1 VSVEKVSGA
10 CARNMHKLM
19 GDDLRTLTDRQL
31 RTRRQRLAADV
42 ERVELTLPGSLVR
55 QGRRCSSRGCRCR
68 RGELHG
74 PYLYVALYVGGRSR
88 TLYVPG
94 VSEAA
99 VVEQVEVTHAN
110 QAALEEITRVNVEL
124 LRRRAL
130 G

>member
-1 VSVEKVSGA
+1 
-10 CARNMHKLM
+10 MHKLM
-19 GDDLRTLTDRQL
+19 SDDLRALTDQQL
-31 RTRRQRLAADV
+31 RTRRQRLAGSV

-55 QGRRCSSRGCRCR
+55 QGRRCSSRGCRCQS
-68 RGELHG
+68 GELHG

-94 VSEAA
+94 ASEAA
-99 VVEQVEVTHAN
+99 AVEHVEVTHAN